1 MAQMRIQGVS
11 PDYIIVGIGNP
22 GTRYEKTRKNVGFHV
37 VDYLS
42 SQSMLGSGCRRLQ
55 HSALTEKCVLDSN
68 VVYYVKPQTYISNSG
83 MAVKDALEF
92 FNMSSKR
99 LIVIHDDTTLPIGTF
114 KIIKGEDSI
123 EHKGIDSIVEHLGT
137 NDFIRIKVGIGTNPD
152 DIDLNSYVLGII
164 PDDEYATLCEVFP
177 SIRKAF
183 TYMFYYGLE
192 ECMRIF
198 N

>member
-1 MAQMRIQGVS
+1 MAQMKIKGVS

-22 GTRYEKTRKNVGFHV
+22 GTRYENTRRNIGFHI

-42 SQSMLGSGCRRLQ
+42 SKSMLGFGCRRLQ

-83 MAVKDALEF
+83 MAVKDVLEF
-92 FNMSSKR
+92 FNMSGKH
-99 LIVIHDDTTLPIGTF
+99 LIVIHDDTTLPIGKF
-114 KIIKGEDSI
+114 KIIKGGDPI
-123 EHKGIDSIVEHLGT
+123 EHKGISSIVEHLGT
-137 NDFIRIKVGIGTNPD
+137 NDFIRIRVGIGTNPPE
-152 DIDLNSYVLGII
+152 IDLNSYVLGII
-164 PDDEYATLCEVFP
+164 PDDEYAILSDVFS
-177 SIRKAF
+177 SIREAL
-183 TYMFYYGLE
+183 TYMFYYGLD